1 MGYLSVHLSIHP
13 LEDIY
18 YKELVP
24 VIMEICGPDELT
36 PNINLTLYLVA
47 CVHF

>member
-24 VIMEICGPDELT
+24 VIMEAEKSPNLQSAQSVPGEL
-36 PNINLTLYLVA
+36 V
-47 CVHF
+47 V